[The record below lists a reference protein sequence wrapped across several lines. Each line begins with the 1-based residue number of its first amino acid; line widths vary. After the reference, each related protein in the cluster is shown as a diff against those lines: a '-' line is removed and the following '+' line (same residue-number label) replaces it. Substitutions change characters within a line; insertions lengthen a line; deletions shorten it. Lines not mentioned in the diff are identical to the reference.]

1 MIRLF
6 VALKIPE
13 NIKEQLLSICYE
25 LVPDASLYRWVS
37 KDKIHLT
44 LKFIG
49 EVEENLV
56 PPIST
61 ELDFVINYH
70 SFDFTISR
78 FGFFFRDK
86 RPKILWAG
94 LQTDEAIFKLAGEL
108 NKRMEIF
115 NIEPERRKF
124 KSHLTLLRIKSM
136 LDENFINNFNNYQF
150 DNLKFKTNKIALVKS
165 ELSQAGAKYTE
176 IKNYELI

>member
-6 VALKIPE
+6 VALKIPK
-13 NIKEQLLSICYE
+13 NIKEQLFNICHE
-25 LVPDASLYRWVS
+25 LVSDASLYKWET

-56 PPIST
+56 LPIST
-61 ELDFVINYH
+61 ELDFVKNYR
-70 SFDFTISR
+70 SFNFQISR
-78 FGFFFRDK
+78 FGFFFRDN

-94 LQTDEAIFKLAGEL
+94 MQTDESIFKLVEEL

-124 KSHLTLLRIKSM
+124 KSIKSK

-150 DNLKFKTNKIALVKS
+150 DELNFNANKIALVKS
-165 ELSQAGAKYTE
+165 ELSRTGAQYTE

>member
-13 NIKEQLLSICYE
+13 NIKEQLLNIYYE
-25 LVPDASLYRWVS
+25 LVPDASLYRWVT

-56 PPIST
+56 SPIAS
-61 ELDFVINYH
+61 ELDFVKNFH
-70 SFDFTISR
+70 SFDFRISR
-78 FGFFFRDK
+78 FGFFSRDK

-94 LQTDEAIFKLAGEL
+94 LHTDEVIFKLAEEL

-115 NIEPERRKF
+115 DIEPEKRKF
-124 KSHLTLLRIKSM
+124 KSHLTLLRINSK
-136 LDENFINNFNNYQF
+136 LDEYVINNFNNYQF

-165 ELSQAGAKYTE
+165 ELSQAGAQYTE

>member
-13 NIKEQLLSICYE
+13 NIKEQLLNICYDII
-25 LVPDASLYRWVS
+25 PDSSLYRWET

-56 PPIST
+56 QPIST
-61 ELDFVINYH
+61 ELDFIKNYR
-70 SFDFTISR
+70 SFDFNIFG

-94 LQTDEAIFKLAGEL
+94 LQTDEAIFDLVGEI
-108 NKRMEIF
+108 NKRMETF

-124 KSHLTLLRIKSM
+124 KSHLTLLRIKSKF
-136 LDENFINNFNNYQF
+136 DENFINKFNNYQF
-150 DNLKFKTNKIALVKS
+150 DNLNFKTNKIALVKS
-165 ELSQAGAKYTE
+165 ELSRTGAQYTE

>member
-6 VALKIPE
+6 VALLIPE

-61 ELDFVINYH
+61 ELDFVKNYC
-70 SFDFTISR
+70 SFDFRISR
-78 FGFFFRDK
+78 FGFFSRDK

-94 LQTDEAIFKLAGEL
+94 LHTDEAIFKLVGEL
-108 NKRMEIF
+108 NKKMEIF

-124 KSHLTLLRIKSM
+124 KSHLTVLRIKSEFN
-136 LDENFINNFNNYQF
+136 ENLINNFNNYQF
-150 DNLKFKTNKIALVKS
+150 DNLKFKTSKIALVKS
-165 ELSQAGAKYTE
+165 ELSQAGAQYTE

>member
-13 NIKEQLLSICYE
+13 KIKVQLFKICSQ
-25 LVPDASLYRWVS
+25 LVTDASFYKWEL

-49 EVEENLV
+49 EVEENLL
-56 PPIST
+56 PLIST
-61 ELDFVINYH
+61 ELDFVKNYR
-70 SFDFTISR
+70 SFHFNISR
-78 FGFFFRDK
+78 FGFFFRDN

-94 LQTDEAIFKLAGEL
+94 LKTDDSIFKLVEEL

-115 NIEPERRKF
+115 NIEPERREF
-124 KSHLTLLRIKSM
+124 KSHLTLLRIKSN
-136 LDENFINNFNNYQF
+136 LDNNFMNNFKNYQF
-150 DNLKFKTNKIALVKS
+150 DNLNFKANEIALVKS
-165 ELSQAGAKYTE
+165 ELSRTGAQYTE
-176 IKNYELI
+176 INNYELN

>member
-13 NIKEQLLSICYE
+13 NIKEQLLNICYE
-25 LVPDASLYRWVS
+25 LVPDASLYSWVTT
-37 KDKIHLT
+37 DRIHLT

-56 PPIST
+56 LPIST
-61 ELDFVINYH
+61 ELDFVKKYR
-70 SFDFTISR
+70 SFDFEISR

-86 RPKILWAG
+86 SPKILWAG
-94 LQTDEAIFKLAGEL
+94 LHTDESIFKLAEEL

-115 NIEPERRKF
+115 DIEPEKRKF
-124 KSHLTLLRIKSM
+124 KSHLTLLRIKSK
-136 LDENFINNFNNYQF
+136 LDENVINNFNNYQF
-150 DNLKFKTNKIALVKS
+150 DNLKFKTNKIALIKS
-165 ELSQAGAKYTE
+165 ELSQAGAQYTE

>member
-6 VALKIPE
+6 VALLIPE

-25 LVPDASLYRWVS
+25 LVPDDSLYRWVS
-37 KDKIHLT
+37 KDKMHLT
-44 LKFIG
+44 LKFVG
-49 EVEENLV
+49 EVEENLEL
-56 PPIST
+56 PIST
-61 ELDFVINYH
+61 ELDFVKNYR
-70 SFDFTISR
+70 SFDFKISR

-94 LQTDEAIFKLAGEL
+94 LQTDETIIKMVREL

-124 KSHLTLLRIKSM
+124 KSHLTLLRIKSEFN
-136 LDENFINNFNNYQF
+136 ENLINNFNNYQF

-165 ELSQAGAKYTE
+165 ELSQAGAQYTE

>member
-13 NIKEQLLSICYE
+13 NIKEQLLNICNG
-25 LVPDASLYRWVS
+25 LVPDASLYSWVTA
-37 KDKIHLT
+37 DKIHLT

-61 ELDFVINYH
+61 ELDFVKNYR
-70 SFDFTISR
+70 SFNFQISR
-78 FGFFFRDK
+78 FGFFFREN

-94 LQTDEAIFKLAGEL
+94 MQTDESIFKLVEEL

-115 NIEPERRKF
+115 NIEPEGRKF
-124 KSHLTLLRIKSM
+124 KSHLTLLRIKSK
-136 LDENFINNFNNYQF
+136 LDENFINNFNNYKF
-150 DNLKFKTNKIALVKS
+150 DELNFNANKIALVKS
-165 ELSQAGAKYTE
+165 ELSRTGAQYTE

>member
-13 NIKEQLLSICYE
+13 YIKEQLLNICYE
-25 LVPDASLYRWVS
+25 VVPDATLYKWAT
-37 KDKIHLT
+37 KDKMHLT
-44 LKFIG
+44 LKFVG
-49 EVEENLV
+49 EVEENLEL
-56 PPIST
+56 PIST
-61 ELDFVINYH
+61 ELDFVKNYR
-70 SFDFTISR
+70 SFDFKISR

-94 LQTDEAIFKLAGEL
+94 LQTDETIIKMVGEL
-108 NKRMEIF
+108 NKKMEIF

-124 KSHLTLLRIKSM
+124 KSHLTLLRIKSEFN
-136 LDENFINNFNNYQF
+136 ENLISNFNNYQF

-165 ELSQAGAKYTE
+165 ELSQTGTQYTE

>member
-13 NIKEQLLSICYE
+13 NIKEQLLNICHE
-25 LVPDASLYRWVS
+25 LVPDASLYRWVT

-49 EVEENLV
+49 EVEKNMVL
-56 PPIST
+56 PIST
-61 ELDFVINYH
+61 ELDFVKNFH
-70 SFDFTISR
+70 SFDFRISS
-78 FGFFFRDK
+78 FGFFSRDK

-94 LQTDEAIFKLAGEL
+94 LQTDEAIFKMVGEL

-124 KSHLTLLRIKSM
+124 KSHLTLLRIKSEFN
-136 LDENFINNFNNYQF
+136 ENLINNFNNYQF

-165 ELSQAGAKYTE
+165 ELSQAGAQYTE

>member
-13 NIKEQLLSICYE
+13 NIKEQLFNICHE
-25 LVPDASLYRWVS
+25 LVSDASLYKWET

-49 EVEENLV
+49 EVDENLV
-56 PPIST
+56 LPIST
-61 ELDFVINYH
+61 ELDFVKNYR
-70 SFDFTISR
+70 SFNFQISR
-78 FGFFFRDK
+78 FGFFFRDN

-94 LQTDEAIFKLAGEL
+94 MQTDESIFKLVEEL

-124 KSHLTLLRIKSM
+124 KSHLTLLRIKSK

-150 DNLKFKTNKIALVKS
+150 DDLKFSSSLLLILNNVK
-165 ELSQAGAKYTE
+165 
-176 IKNYELI
+176 

>member
-1 MIRLF
+1 MTRLF

-13 NIKEQLLSICYE
+13 NIKEQLLNICYE
-25 LVPDASLYRWVS
+25 LVPDASLYNWVT

-56 PPIST
+56 PPISA
-61 ELDFVINYH
+61 EIDFVENYR
-70 SFDFTISR
+70 SFDFKVSR

-94 LQTDEAIFKLAGEL
+94 LKTDESIYKLVEEL

-115 NIEPERRKF
+115 NIESERRKF
-124 KSHLTLLRIKSM
+124 KSHLTLLRIKNK

-150 DNLKFKTNKIALVKS
+150 DDLNFKTNKIALVKS
-165 ELSQAGAKYTE
+165 ELFRTGAQYTE
-176 IKNYELI
+176 IKNYELT